1 MSKEAAL
8 NRACSSKSEMVDE
21 DDEGEDAQEDQLS
34 FIVLFVLYRD
44 LSGMRF

>member
-8 NRACSSKSEMVDE
+8 NRVCSSKSEMVDE
-21 DDEGEDAQEDQLS
+21 NEEGEDAEEDQLS
-34 FIVLFVLYRD
+34 FIVIIVLCRD